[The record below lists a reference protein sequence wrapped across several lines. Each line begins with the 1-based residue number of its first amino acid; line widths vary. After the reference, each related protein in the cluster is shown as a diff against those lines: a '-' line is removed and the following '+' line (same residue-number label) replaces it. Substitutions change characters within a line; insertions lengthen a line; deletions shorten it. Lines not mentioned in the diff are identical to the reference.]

1 MKSPEQQLLQD
12 WFIEKAFNHARGGGG
27 GSWKTLH
34 NNWGGGAQGGPG
46 EFISVGEIK
55 HIYFSSPFSTV
66 QVPAMSDYHPE
77 GHSPGC
83 LWGPSIYVAV
93 HKSLRR

>member
-1 MKSPEQQLLQD
+1 M
-12 WFIEKAFNHARGGGG
+12 RGGGG
-27 GSWKTLH
+27 RRAEKLCTTIW
-34 NNWGGGAQGGPG
+34 GGAQGGPG